1 MEKNSMYS
9 SMQIDAIKEVSNIG
23 AGNGATALSV
33 MVGKKIDM
41 TVPRVNVIKLNDLIN
56 EAGETESVA
65 IEVQVLGDIR
75 GNILIIFSK
84 EGALNMASM
93 LTRRKVTEIYE
104 YEKSALCEIGNII
117 SASYMNAI
125 SSFTGIKICPSVPA
139 IADDMM
145 GAIFSEAFLQAGQID
160 EDILDIE
167 TVFKDEL
174 NHNLGAHFYYVP
186 EPGSLERILK
196 SLGVN

>member
-1 MEKNSMYS
+1 MYS

-93 LTRRKVTEIYE
+93 LTKRKAAEIYE
-104 YEKSALCEIGNII
+104 YEKSALCAIGNII

-125 SSFTGIKICPSVPA
+125 SSFTGIKVSPSVPA

-167 TVFKDEL
+167 TIFKDEL